1 MLETWIQALIIRGL
15 HVHIPYCNQIIKPHV
30 STYDK
35 EISSHSDV
43 YYSDEEG
50 SA

>member
-1 MLETWIQALIIRGL
+1 MYIFLIA
-15 HVHIPYCNQIIKPHV
+15 IKPHV